1 MIYNKVCKIVAN
13 HKTMSEYARL
23 SGMLPPGLESI
34 IREYAHPV
42 HRKPEHGIMMTKLYN
57 IIKKPIANK
66 FRDLINAAADAEKK
80 CAPDFLYDR
89 ELGNLFNN
97 PLEHTQYASEPY
109 NDFIKRYDAKAL
121 SKLLQCVKKKMTKSY
136 CKLKNKPYNKKVG
149 VKDLVKISSY
159 IKKYNRNMK
168 FKNNSEL
175 VSDRFVELL
184 NQLVDGLQ
192 NDVLEED
199 EEWQIRYELKRLDTL
214 YYQIKIKNAK
224 TRNERRAIKKVFRN
238 SQNNRMV
245 NLLSQYPF
253 LTWHWDDIRDHTYY
267 YGYNKTAKA
276 MKRTN
281 LQRYQMNYQK
291 RSCNYTH

>member
-1 MIYNKVCKIVAN
+1 MRNSSKLQ
-13 HKTMSEYARL
+13 TMSEYARL

-34 IREYAHPV
+34 IREYAHPI
-42 HRKPEHGIMMTKLYN
+42 HRKPEHGIMMTNLYN

-121 SKLLQCVKKKMTKSY
+121 TRLLQYVKKKMTKSY

-149 VKDLVKISSY
+149 VKDIVKINSF
-159 IKKYNRNMK
+159 IKKYNNNMK
-168 FKNNSEL
+168 FNNNSGL
-175 VSDRFVELL
+175 VSGQYVELYNL
-184 NQLVDGLQ
+184 LVNGLQ
-192 NDVLEED
+192 NDVVDEY
-199 EEWQIRYELKRLDTL
+199 EEWQIMNELNRLDTIS
-214 YYQIKIKNAK
+214 YRIKINNAK
-224 TRNERRAIKKVFRN
+224 SKKERRAIRKRYIGNSRN
-238 SQNNRMV
+238 RRLV
-245 NLLSQYPF
+245 YLYRQYPF
-253 LTWHWDDIRDHTYY
+253 LIWHWDDIRNHTYY
-267 YGYNKTAKA
+267 YGYNKNTKV

-281 LQRYQMNYQK
+281 LQRYQLNYQK
-291 RSCNYTH
+291 RSCIYMR

>member
-1 MIYNKVCKIVAN
+1 
-13 HKTMSEYARL
+13 MSEYARL

-34 IREYAHPV
+34 IREYAHPI
-42 HRKPEHGIMMTKLYN
+42 HRKPEHGIIMTNLYN

-80 CAPDFLYDR
+80 CDPDFLYDR

-97 PLEHTQYASEPY
+97 PLEHTQYANEPY
-109 NDFIKRYDAKAL
+109 NDFIKRYDSKAL
-121 SKLLQCVKKKMTKSY
+121 TKLLQRVKKKMTKSY

-168 FKNNSEL
+168 FKNNSGL
-175 VSDRFVELL
+175 VSERFVELR
-184 NQLVDGLQ
+184 NELVDGLQ
-192 NDVLEED
+192 NDVLGENT
-199 EEWQIRYELKRLDTL
+199 EWTIRYELEKLDTL
-214 YYQIKIKNAK
+214 YYRIKIKNAK
-224 TRNERRAIKKVFRN
+224 NKKERRAIKKVYRN

-253 LTWHWDDIRDHTYY
+253 LIWCWDDIRDHTYY

>member
-1 MIYNKVCKIVAN
+1 MRNSSKLQ
-13 HKTMSEYARL
+13 TMSEYARL

-42 HRKPEHGIMMTKLYN
+42 HRKPEHGIMMTNLYN

-109 NDFIKRYDAKAL
+109 NDFIKRYDATAL
-121 SKLLQCVKKKMTKSY
+121 SRLLQRVKKKMTKSY

-159 IKKYNRNMK
+159 IKKYNKNMK
-168 FKNNSEL
+168 FKNNSGL
-175 VSDRFVELL
+175 VSERFVELR
-184 NQLVDGLQ
+184 NELVDGLQ
-192 NDVLEED
+192 NDVFDED
-199 EEWQIRYELKRLDTL
+199 EEWRIRYQLKRLDKL
-214 YYQIKIKNAK
+214 YYQIKIRNAK
-224 TRNERRAIKKVFRN
+224 NKNERRAIKKVYRN
-238 SQNNRMV
+238 PHNNRQLYLMIR
-245 NLLSQYPF
+245 YPY
-253 LTWHWDDIRDHTYY
+253 LTRYWDDIRDHTYY
-267 YGYNKTAKA
+267 YRCKKPANA
-276 MKRTN
+276 MKRAN
-281 LQRYQMNYQK
+281 WQRYQLNYQK

>member
-1 MIYNKVCKIVAN
+1 MRMC
-13 HKTMSEYARL
+13 
-23 SGMLPPGLESI
+23 GQLPPELERI
-34 IREYAHPV
+34 VREYAHPV
-42 HRKPEHGIMMTKLYN
+42 HRKPEHGIMMTNLFN
-57 IIKKPIANK
+57 IIKKPIIKK
-66 FRDLINAAADAEKK
+66 FHNLINNDTDDK
-80 CAPDFLYDR
+80 CKSDFLYDR

-109 NDFIKRYDAKAL
+109 NDFIKRYDATAL
-121 SKLLQCVKKKMTKSY
+121 TRLLQSVKKKMTKSY

-149 VKDLVKISSY
+149 VKDLVKINSY
-159 IKKYNRNMK
+159 IKNYNKNMK
-168 FKNNSEL
+168 FKNNSGL
-175 VSDRFVELL
+175 VSERFVELL
-184 NQLVDGLQ
+184 NELVDGLQ

-199 EEWQIRYELKRLDTL
+199 EEWQIRYELKKLDTL
-214 YYQIKIKNAK
+214 YYHVKIKNAK
-224 TRNERRAIKKVFRN
+224 DKKERRAIKKVYRN

-245 NLLSQYPF
+245 NLFSQYPY
-253 LTWHWDDIRDHTYY
+253 LLWHWDDIRDHTYY

>member
-1 MIYNKVCKIVAN
+1 MRNSSKLQ
-13 HKTMSEYARL
+13 TMSEYARL

-34 IREYAHPV
+34 IREYAHPI
-42 HRKPEHGIMMTKLYN
+42 HRKPEHGIVMTNLYN

-66 FRDLINAAADAEKK
+66 FRDLINAAADVEKK

-121 SKLLQCVKKKMTKSY
+121 SRLLQSVKKKMTKSY

-159 IKKYNRNMK
+159 IKNYNKNMK
-168 FKNNSEL
+168 FKNNSGL
-175 VSDRFVELL
+175 VSERFVELRNEL
-184 NQLVDGLQ
+184 LDGLQ
-192 NDVLEED
+192 NDVFDED
-199 EEWQIRYELKRLDTL
+199 EEWRIRYQLKRLDKL
-214 YYQIKIKNAK
+214 YYQIKIRNAK
-224 TRNERRAIKKVFRN
+224 NKNERRAIKKVYRN
-238 SQNNRMV
+238 PHNNRQLYLMIR
-245 NLLSQYPF
+245 YPY
-253 LTWHWDDIRDHTYY
+253 LRWYWDDIRDHTYY
-267 YGYNKTAKA
+267 YRYNKTAKA
-276 MKRTN
+276 MKRAN
-281 LQRYQMNYQK
+281 WQRYQLNYQK